1 MEMPARTSPPG
12 PLITVHSA
20 DRARRAEFLSV
31 ANRCWLAMGGVALVA
46 MLFYPTELIFFTILI
61 SATTV
66 TFVLVDGLNR
76 NGKTRLGGM
85 IFCLVVDATVYGLL
99 LLNFHIHG
107 FRDLEATLTRVSA
120 YAFMG
125 TSILFAGAVIGT
137 AAAFGFALLNTIL
150 LVATALFV
158 DSRLGPKVSIPC
170 FWWILATA
178 VWLYERH
185 VSRALRWLREAQD
198 SLERRVDER
207 TLDLRRTM
215 AQRDQAAREADAAN
229 ADLESF
235 SYSAAHDLRG
245 PLRRI
250 AGFVDILQEDYGA
263 RIENGGQE
271 ILRAMRGQSIRASQ
285 LIEDL
290 LRLAR
295 IGRAPLVPIPLD
307 VSALAR
313 EIADELR
320 SKDPGRDVEWAIEP
334 RLQARADGGL
344 ARVVFENL
352 LGNAWKFT
360 SKRSGAR
367 IEVGAAG
374 DGFFVRDNGAGFDP
388 ALGERLF
395 QPFQRLHSEA
405 EFSGSGIGLATVA
418 RIVRRHG
425 GTIVAT
431 GEAGKGATFTFRFE
445 GTPAAVSGG

>member
-1 MEMPARTSPPG
+1 MEMPARVPSPEPH
-12 PLITVHSA
+12 LTLDAA

-31 ANRCWLAMGGVALVA
+31 ANRCWLAMGGVAMVA
-46 MLFYPTELIFFTILI
+46 MLFYPTELIFFTILVTVT
-61 SATTV
+61 AV

-76 NGKTRLGGM
+76 NGKTRLGGT

-99 LLNFHIHG
+99 LLNFHVHG
-107 FRDLEATLTRVSA
+107 FRDLEATLTRVSG

-125 TSILFAGAVIGT
+125 TSILFAGAVIGR
-137 AAAFGFALLNTIL
+137 AAAFGFALLNTTL

-170 FWWILATA
+170 FWWILAIA

-185 VSRALRWLREAQD
+185 VSRALRWLREAHD

-207 TLDLRRTM
+207 TLDLRRAM
-215 AQRDQAAREADAAN
+215 DQRDRAAREADAAN

-263 RIENGGQE
+263 RIENGGQD

-295 IGRAPLVPIPLD
+295 IGRAPLVPVALD
-307 VSALAR
+307 ISALAR
-313 EIADELR
+313 DIADELG

-334 RLQARADGGL
+334 GLHTRADPGL

-360 SKRSGAR
+360 SKRTGAR
-367 IEVGAAG
+367 IEVGSTV
-374 DGFFVRDNGAGFDP
+374 DGFFVRDNGAGFDA

-395 QPFQRLHSEA
+395 QPFQRLHTEA

-425 GTIVAT
+425 GAITAT
-431 GEAGKGATFTFRFE
+431 GETGKGATFTFGFE
-445 GTPAAVSGG
+445 GTPAPVSAG

>member
-1 MEMPARTSPPG
+1 MEMPANTSPSG
-12 PLITVHSA
+12 PLGTVDAA
-20 DRARRAEFLSV
+20 DRARRAEFLRV
-31 ANRCWLAMGGVALVA
+31 ANRCWLAMGGVALAA
-46 MLFYPTELIFFTILI
+46 MHFYPTELIFFTILI
-61 SATTV
+61 SVTAV

-76 NGKTRLGGM
+76 SGRTRLGGM
-85 IFCLVVDATVYGLL
+85 IFCFLVDATVYGLL
-99 LLNFHIHG
+99 LLNFHVHG
-107 FRDLEATLTRVSA
+107 FQDLEATLTRVSG

-125 TSILFAGAVIGT
+125 TSILFAGAVIG
-137 AAAFGFALLNTIL
+137 AGAAFGFALLNTTL
-150 LVATALFV
+150 LAATAVFV
-158 DSRLGPKVSIPC
+158 DSRLGPKISIPC
-170 FWWILATA
+170 FWWILAVA

-185 VSRALRWLREAQD
+185 VSRALRWLREAHN

-207 TLDLRRTM
+207 TLDLRRAM
-215 AQRDQAAREADAAN
+215 DQRDRAAREADAAN

-263 RIENGGQE
+263 RIEDGGQE
-271 ILRAMRGQSIRASQ
+271 ILRALRSQSTRASQ

-295 IGRAPLVPIPLD
+295 IGRAPLVPVVLD
-307 VSALAR
+307 VSALVR
-313 EIADELR
+313 EIADDLE

-334 RLQARADGGL
+334 GLQARADGGL

-360 SKRSGAR
+360 SKRVGAR
-367 IEVGAAG
+367 IDVGSTG

-395 QPFQRLHSEA
+395 QPFQRLHTEA

-425 GTIVAT
+425 GTISAA
-431 GEAGKGATFTFRFE
+431 GEVGKGATFTFRFE
-445 GTPAAVSGG
+445 GAPAADSGD